1 MAIEVVT
8 GAPFSGKG
16 QFVRDEIAR
25 REAEGELGL
34 VNLDYTAIYAALVPG
49 VESSLRD
56 GPVSDTGAPRLVAFA
71 YEVLLSAVGDRELSG
86 YVTTNSPRKAVDVGD
101 LLRVPV
107 LNVEAKEVEIAERTF
122 RHLQR
127 IERAVAR
134 GAGGNMSRCQ
144 RAILGYLNEAPKL
157 VGRARE
163 VTRVNG
169 AWTRGGV
176 KPQFDRA
183 LWERGLTPQGRAV
196 LDELVSEGL
205 PEPSPTDVMRRL
217 LKSRRSAK

>member
-25 REAEGELGL
+25 READGELGL
-34 VNLDYTAIYAALVPG
+34 VNLDYTALYAALVPG

-56 GPVSDTGAPRLVAFA
+56 GPVSDSGAPRLVAFA

-101 LLRVPV
+101 LLRAPV
-107 LNVEAKEVEIAERTF
+107 LNVEAKEVEIAARTYD
-122 RHLQR
+122 HLRR
-127 IERAVAR
+127 IERTVAR
-134 GAGGNMSRCQ
+134 GASGSIGRCQ
-144 RAILGYLNEAPKL
+144 RAILGYMNEAPRL
-157 VGRARE
+157 VGRAQE
-163 VTRVNG
+163 VRRVNG
-169 AWTRGGV
+169 AWTRGGI
-176 KPQFDRA
+176 KPPFDRA

-196 LDELVSEGL
+196 LDDLVSEGT
-205 PEPSPTDVMRRL
+205 PEPTPTDVMRRL
-217 LKSRRSAK
+217 LKNSRGTK